1 VLLQFSADRP
11 FLNRILRGPDLE
23 VRQRPDHSLVAAA
36 SYRGDSEENGP
47 TAIGHRM
54 LDVMKRKLALPEGVE
69 LRQATVGYRPVF
81 ADGFPRL
88 GFLPGADGIY
98 VAVAHPGVILAPL
111 LGRLAMEE
119 IVEGQRS
126 MLVPGFNVAAFP
138 DS

>member
-1 VLLQFSADRP
+1 MLLQFSADRP

-36 SYRGDSEENGP
+36 SYRGDFRGERADGDRTSYARCDE
-47 TAIGHRM
+47 TKACI
-54 LDVMKRKLALPEGVE
+54 AEGVE